1 MNTIFYISNYFPSKD
16 LLFFWKQQQ
25 GVELYI
31 PAPPEHIHDGVS
43 QSAQSAVV

>member
-1 MNTIFYISNYFPSKD
+1 MKTIFYISNYFPSKD

-31 PAPPEHIHDGVS
+31 PSPLEHLHDGVS